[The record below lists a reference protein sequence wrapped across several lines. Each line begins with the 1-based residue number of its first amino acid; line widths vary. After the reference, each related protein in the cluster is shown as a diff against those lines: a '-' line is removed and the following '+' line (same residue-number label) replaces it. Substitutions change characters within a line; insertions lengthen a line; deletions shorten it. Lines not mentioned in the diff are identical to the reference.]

1 MGNMCSGMVAVI
13 FPGQGSQYAGMGK
26 EFYETFPHARE
37 IFRKANDMLGFDLT
51 TLCFSG
57 PSAELDLT
65 ENCQP
70 AILTVSIACWTV
82 LKDSLPCLNVQMLAG
97 HSLGEFTSLVVAGS
111 LSFGDALTLVR
122 KRGRFMAESGKTNPG
137 GMVACLGLEKSKAE
151 QICKGILTIANFNC
165 PGQIVVSGEKRAL
178 EDIIPL
184 VKQAGGKA
192 IPLSV
197 SGAFHSPLM
206 QTAAE
211 KFASE
216 VRKLRISVPRIPV
229 IANVSADFINSTEAI
244 KQSLSRQINNPVRW
258 EDSIRRMIA
267 EGINTFIEVGPGRV
281 LSKLVARIDKS
292 LKVSRV
298 EDKKTL
304 EETICCL
311 NTKLPLLQER
321 RRE

>member
-1 MGNMCSGMVAVI
+1 MGNMCSGMVALI
-13 FPGQGSQYAGMGK
+13 FPGQGSQYTGMGK

-37 IFRKANDMLGFDLT
+37 IFRKANDMLDFDLT

-70 AILTVSIACWTV
+70 AILTASIACWTV
-82 LKDSLPCLNVQMLAG
+82 LKDSLSRLNVQMLAG

-111 LSFGDALTLVR
+111 LSFEDAVPLVR
-122 KRGRFMAESGKTNPG
+122 KRGLLMAESEKTNPG
-137 GMVACLGLEKSKAE
+137 GMAACIGLEKSKVE
-151 QICKGILTIANFNC
+151 QICKGTLTIANFNC
-165 PGQIVVSGEKRAL
+165 PGQIVVSGEKKAL
-178 EDIIPL
+178 ENIIPL

-211 KFASE
+211 KFAGE
-216 VRKLRISVPRIPV
+216 VQKLSISVPRIPV
-229 IANVSADFINSTEAI
+229 VANVSADFINSPEVI

-267 EGINTFIEVGPGRV
+267 EGIDTFIEVGPGKV
-281 LSKLVARIDKS
+281 LSKLIEKIDGS
-292 LKVSRV
+292 LKISRV
-298 EDKKTL
+298 ENRKTL
-304 EETICCL
+304 EETLKIV
-311 NTKLPLLQER
+311 NSA
-321 RRE
+321 